1 MLKSLILKYRNLS
14 IPAKA
19 ALWYLICKF
28 LQSGISVLTVPL
40 FTRLLTPSEYGVVS
54 IFTSWTD
61 IFAIFIT
68 LNLSYGIYNKGL
80 LIYKDNRDVYSSQ
93 MLGLSITF
101 GIVSTLLISVIY
113 PLGWESLI
121 GVPYYVFLAMCLST
135 LISPSFN
142 FWSARQRFEYKYK
155 KLVVVTILTYVL
167 GPLVSLIIVYFSK
180 ERAISRILSSMI
192 VPSLCFLF
200 FLIFIF
206 SKSKSFYNRK
216 VWKDSLSFNIPLVP
230 HYLSQIVL
238 SSSDRIM
245 IGNIINSYSAGLY
258 SIANSVA
265 SLILLVNSSVS
276 ASLNPW
282 IFQNLEG
289 KEYAV
294 IHKKVNGIILVMGVL
309 SILLIA
315 LSPELLRLFASSE
328 YFPARWAIPPISLGL
343 FFFFV
348 ANLCG
353 TVEFYYLKNYIVLFA
368 SSICAVVNIVL
379 NYILLPYFGYL
390 VCAYTTMFSYLLF
403 CLIHYVYINYLC
415 KKELGDIALFDIK
428 HIFRI
433 LFFIVLASAGLM
445 VFVDYIVIRLVCVVL
460 LLFYLY
466 KYKLD
471 IIKGLL

>member
-1 MLKSLILKYRNLS
+1 
-14 IPAKA
+14 
-19 ALWYLICKF
+19 
-28 LQSGISVLTVPL
+28 
-40 FTRLLTPSEYGVVS
+40 
-54 IFTSWTD
+54 
-61 IFAIFIT
+61 
-68 LNLSYGIYNKGL
+68 
-80 LIYKDNRDVYSSQ
+80 
-93 MLGLSITF
+93 
-101 GIVSTLLISVIY
+101 
-113 PLGWESLI
+113 
-121 GVPYYVFLAMCLST
+121 
-135 LISPSFN
+135 
-142 FWSARQRFEYKYK
+142 
-155 KLVVVTILTYVL
+155 
-167 GPLVSLIIVYFSK
+167 
-180 ERAISRILSSMI
+180 
-192 VPSLCFLF
+192 
-200 FLIFIF
+200 
-206 SKSKSFYNRK
+206 
-216 VWKDSLSFNIPLVP
+216 
-230 HYLSQIVL
+230 
-238 SSSDRIM
+238 M